1 MALDEQLLRFFD
13 DHQSRQANDFVVLVM
28 RLGSPTL
35 LACFAV
41 VALVVVVARGWYQP
55 ALAVALAVPTATVTA
70 NLLKE
75 VFDRARPP
83 LELALLH
90 VGGPSMPSTE
100 AARTSAA
107 AMALLLAVRWSRPLT
122 HRFAATLLGL
132 GLLTVGLSMV
142 YLGAH
147 WATDVLAGW
156 ALGLTIGAAVATGC
170 RLAFLRLRPPSAAP
184 PTARRPVLDS
194 PSDGPVRP

>member
-1 MALDEQLLRFFD
+1 MALDEQLLRFLN
-13 DHQSRQANDFVVLVM
+13 DHQSRQANDAVVLVM
-28 RLGSPTL
+28 QLGSNRL
-35 LACFAV
+35 LAALAV
-41 VALVVVVARGWYQP
+41 LAVVVVVARRWYQP
-55 ALAVALAVPTATVTA
+55 GLAVAIAVPAATLTA
-70 NLLKE
+70 NLLKL

-107 AMALLLAVRWSRPLT
+107 AMALLLAIRWRGPLT
-122 HRFAATLLGL
+122 RGLAAALLGL

-147 WATDVLAGW
+147 WASDVLAGW
-156 ALGLTIGAAVATGC
+156 ALGLTIGAASALFC
-170 RLAFLRLRPPSAAP
+170 RSAFGRLR
-184 PTARRPVLDS
+184 ARRTAAAVRPPVVSS
-194 PSDGPVRP
+194 PSDGPAGG